1 MNKFVRNGMDLGKS
15 FFKYNGIWLLC
26 LKIER
31 EVDVN
36 CLVLLSPSVRK
47 VWIEMSPFFY
57 NFPKKLS
64 PSVRKVW
71 IEMIMVVLVME
82 NVVVTFCEEGVD

>member
-47 VWIEMSPFFY
+47 VWIEIWQS
-57 NFPKKLS
+57 KREAVSRTRHL
-64 PSVRKVW
+64 
-71 IEMIMVVLVME
+71 L
-82 NVVVTFCEEGVD
+82 

>member
-47 VWIEMSPFFY
+47 VWIEIA
-57 NFPKKLS
+57 
-64 PSVRKVW
+64 PSVD
-71 IEMIMVVLVME
+71 LH
-82 NVVVTFCEEGVD
+82 

>member
-47 VWIEMSPFFY
+47 VWIEIDVAFKGVYTPY
-57 NFPKKLS
+57 
-64 PSVRKVW
+64 
-71 IEMIMVVLVME
+71 
-82 NVVVTFCEEGVD
+82 VTFCEEGVD

>member
-47 VWIEMSPFFY
+47 VWIEMLGYAGSTP
-57 NFPKKLS
+57 
-64 PSVRKVW
+64 
-71 IEMIMVVLVME
+71 VLLVK
-82 NVVVTFCEEGVD
+82 